1 MDFHQFEYVMAVAEE
16 KSFSRAAQKLFI
28 SQPSLSQYIMRL
40 EQQLGIKLFDRT
52 TNPLRLTYAG
62 EKYIEASKNILNLNN
77 QLEEQLADIADSN
90 KGCIKIGVPIP
101 TERYILPLILPE
113 FYKRF
118 PKIEIAIEEYSA
130 IELEKMLIAG
140 EVDFAIMHLPIQNK
154 KIVYESL
161 SDEKI
166 FLVAPPKYQFEKG
179 QELDFRS
186 LRNEK
191 FILSKPGH
199 RMRVVADKIFRQAEF
214 KPDVIFEIRNLD
226 AIYRFAAA
234 GMGFAFV
241 PENVI
246 SLLNTNQYKNC
257 FLLNDI
263 GFTLAIA
270 YRQGE
275 YLTKAASEFIR
286 ITKEIADSKHKS
298 KGTKEE
304 IAENGRKIREIIVNT
319 RKNK

>member
-16 KSFSRAAQKLFI
+16 KSFSKAAQKLFI
-28 SQPSLSQYIMRL
+28 SQPSLSEYIMRL

-77 QLEEQLADIADSN
+77 KLEEQLADIADSN

-101 TERYILPLILPE
+101 TERYILPLVLPE

-166 FLVAPPKYQFEKG
+166 FLVAPPKYQSEKG

-246 SLLNTNQYKNC
+246 SLLNTNQYENC
-257 FLLNDI
+257 FLLDDI

-286 ITKEIADSKHKS
+286 ITKEIVDSNHKQ
-298 KGTKEE
+298 E
-304 IAENGRKIREIIVNT
+304 
-319 RKNK
+319 